1 MKRDT
6 ISLLAKICLCTIM
19 GTSVYF
25 AYWIQKVYTSVFFA
39 ELTIFCTSFILMWL
53 ALSKEEEE

>member
-1 MKRDT
+1 
-6 ISLLAKICLCTIM
+6 M